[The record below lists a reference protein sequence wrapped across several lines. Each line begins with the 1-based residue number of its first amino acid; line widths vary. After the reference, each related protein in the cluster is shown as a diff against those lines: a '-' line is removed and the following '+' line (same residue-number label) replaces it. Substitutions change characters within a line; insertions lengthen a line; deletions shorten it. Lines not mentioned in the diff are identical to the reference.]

1 MTVRHLF
8 ENTLSSVENN
18 SVSYLKITNV
28 SQITELWKEMADQGT
43 REKNMN
49 DVYIGT
55 NDYYFNSQSVEISV
69 WYFLTAHH

>member
-1 MTVRHLF
+1 MTVWYLF

-28 SQITELWKEMADQGT
+28 SQITEPWKEMADQGT

-49 DVYIGT
+49 DVYMEQMTIISIV
-55 NDYYFNSQSVEISV
+55 SQ
-69 WYFLTAHH
+69 LK